1 MFWSDS
7 VTPDRS
13 FLFYSMMPNKV
24 IPVSVLTGFLGAGK
38 TTLLNYILKEQ
49 TDYRFGVII
58 NEVGEVGIDGKLI
71 EAQAEDMVELSNG
84 CVCCTV
90 RKDLVKGVQKLLKRD
105 KLDYILIETTGVADP
120 GPVAQTFLN
129 IPQLQQY
136 ARLDSIITVV
146 DAEHLSTQL
155 KEADVSREQIALAD
169 FILINKVDLVSPT
182 ALAALETQIL
192 NLNPHARIFRT
203 EHSRVNLNELL
214 DLNVF
219 DLDRKL
225 TVAPDLLDE
234 LKKSNHSDIGSFSFR
249 FDQPFVIERLEA
261 ELEEL
266 SEKSK
271 VYRSKGVLWIE
282 GTPRR
287 AVFHGVNNRFTIYWD
302 RLWAKE
308 EQRLSQLVFIGKNL
322 IRADIEGTL
331 KRCIA

>member
-1 MFWSDS
+1 M
-7 VTPDRS
+7 TPR
-13 FLFYSMMPNKV
+13 KV

-49 TDYRFGVII
+49 TEYRFGVII
-58 NEVGEVGIDGKLI
+58 NEIGEVGIDGKLV
-71 EAQAEDMVELSNG
+71 ETQTEDIVELSNG

-105 KLDYILIETTGVADP
+105 QLDYILIETTGVADP

-136 ARLDSIITVV
+136 ARLDSIITLA
-146 DAEHLSTQL
+146 DAEHLPAQL
-155 KEADVSREQIALAD
+155 KEAPVAQEQVALAD
-169 FILINKVDLVSPT
+169 FILINKVDLVTSEN
-182 ALAALETQIL
+182 LAALERQIL
-192 NLNPHARIFRT
+192 EINPHARIFHT
-203 EHSRVNLNELL
+203 EHSRVNLKELL

-225 TVAPDLLDE
+225 SVTPAFLDE
-234 LKKSNHSDIGSFSFR
+234 LKPSNHSDITSFSFS
-249 FDQPFVIERLEA
+249 FDQPFAVERLEA
-261 ELEEL
+261 ELQEL

-271 VYRSKGVLWIE
+271 VYRSKGILWIE

-302 RLWAKE
+302 RLWEKE
-308 EQRLSQLVFIGKNL
+308 EPRLSQLVFIGKDL
-322 IRADIEGTL
+322 DRAAIEGIL
-331 KRCIA
+331 RHCLA